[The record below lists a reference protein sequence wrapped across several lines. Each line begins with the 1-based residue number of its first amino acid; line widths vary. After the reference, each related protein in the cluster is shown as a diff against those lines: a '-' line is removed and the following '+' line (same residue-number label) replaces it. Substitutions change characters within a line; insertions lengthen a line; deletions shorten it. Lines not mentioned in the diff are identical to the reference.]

1 MFIRHVQQFF
11 FEPMLADHYSSIT
24 GSVLSDDSIMM
35 SYSISSTSPARC
47 ETRSCSSLLLTVHSL
62 TTVLTRCVDYY
73 FISSYF

>member
-35 SYSISSTSPARC
+35 SYIIHLTSTMRNKIMFIIIINSA
-47 ETRSCSSLLLTVHSL
+47 LANH
-62 TTVLTRCVDYY
+62 CVD
-73 FISSYF
+73 SLC